1 MALERGEGE
10 GATHHMILDSLVSYI
25 QKMIHTWFLFIFSI
39 QTFFSSVIIQF
50 QGCLSLSI

>member
-10 GATHHMILDSLVSYI
+10 GATHLMILDSLVSYI